1 MPGDCQTLDITD
13 LCSISMQT
21 GKPYMIP
28 SYDFIESFET
38 WVLHPLAT
46 VENDHFLG
54 ALVSLR
60 LEMSTAFTLMM
71 PRRGRQ
77 ESDRDVASLL
87 SILSRQIESWER
99 TWRHKIDHG
108 GPQAEE
114 SCHNFLI
121 QFYGSHLRLQIA
133 SLQLQDALF
142 SARAYSKNLESLWL
156 AHSSALR
163 MLHLVTQYSQ
173 HLVFAQDSIHVM
185 LVYCA
190 VFLVKV

>member
-1 MPGDCQTLDITD
+1 
-13 LCSISMQT
+13 MQT

-28 SYDFIESFET
+28 SDDFVDSVET
-38 WVLHPLAT
+38 WTHHTLAT
-46 VENDHFLG
+46 AENDHFLG

-60 LEMSTAFTLMM
+60 LEMSTAFTLMV
-71 PRRGRQ
+71 PKRGRRG
-77 ESDRDVASLL
+77 SDRDIASLL
-87 SILSRQIESWER
+87 SVLNRQIETWER
-99 TWRHKIDHG
+99 TWCHKFDHG
-108 GPQAEE
+108 GVEAED

-121 QFYGSHLRLQIA
+121 QFYGNHLRLQIA
-133 SLQLQDALF
+133 SLQLQDVIY
-142 SARAYSKNLESLWL
+142 SAPAYSKNLESLWL

-185 LVYCA
+185 LAYCA